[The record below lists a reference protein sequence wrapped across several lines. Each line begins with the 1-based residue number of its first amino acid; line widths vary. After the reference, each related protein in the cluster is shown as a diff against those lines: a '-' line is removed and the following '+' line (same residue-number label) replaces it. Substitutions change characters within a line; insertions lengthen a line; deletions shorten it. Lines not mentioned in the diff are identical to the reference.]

1 MFLIIFYTET
11 LLCGEESA
19 LEVLSDCV
27 QVDFYVS
34 TKISIYLKCE
44 NTFVILC
51 ILVSYWYQTYL
62 KFMKV
67 YKYFVFNNE
76 IFWFGQNTRE

>member
-27 QVDFYVS
+27 QVDF
-34 TKISIYLKCE
+34 
-44 NTFVILC
+44 
-51 ILVSYWYQTYL
+51 
-62 KFMKV
+62 
-67 YKYFVFNNE
+67 
-76 IFWFGQNTRE
+76 